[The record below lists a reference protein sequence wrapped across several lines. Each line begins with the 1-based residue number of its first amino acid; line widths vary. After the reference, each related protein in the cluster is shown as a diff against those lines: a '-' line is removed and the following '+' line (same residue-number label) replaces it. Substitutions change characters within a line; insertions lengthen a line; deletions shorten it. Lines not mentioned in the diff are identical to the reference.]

1 MDQRQNNPMDSQLFE
16 RLIGQCENQQEYEEL
31 VQAHQA
37 LYVGWRDHILPLL
50 RANGLTAKQVAEG
63 CQVSQATASSFSR
76 KIPAKRENV
85 IMLAMMMS
93 LTVDQ
98 TNDLLMRWA
107 KFQKLYPRHP
117 EDAIWIYLLEKGGS
131 LHPAQRFADYY
142 AVYQQLYQEYL
153 EEQAK
158 PDDAAS
164 NLDTRIA
171 NRLVR
176 SAAAK
181 SAAPSD
187 AASDLHFILLFQT
200 LFPSFQQGYQKLLDY
215 IDLYFPDLEAEVDRK
230 LGLED
235 LVTHTDGK
243 LTLNQLFAGNPA
255 CLDRYYTKL
264 RKLRKQHRIPNRTF
278 LIALGI
284 HLGMA
289 TDQLNHLLD
298 LAGMG
303 PLCPKDRL
311 EGTIVFYLEE
321 LYCQFPTYFFHP
333 QQLQIS
339 PEYDALLSYSTEDE
353 ERRQAAVAAKAEG
366 AALGPELSPYI
377 HLNLDSD
384 PEETLSAYIRRRLEE
399 SNLFSANDQKKA
411 VDQFLHLL

>member
-1 MDQRQNNPMDSQLFE
+1 MDSQIFG

-37 LYVGWRDHILPLL
+37 LYVGWREHILPLL
-50 RANGLTAKQVAEG
+50 RQNELTAKQVAEG
-63 CQVSQATASSFSR
+63 CQVSLATASSFSR

-93 LTVDQ
+93 LTVEE

-107 KFQKLYPRHP
+107 KFQKLYSRHP

-131 LHPAQRFADYY
+131 RHPAQLFADYY
-142 AVYQQLYQEYL
+142 AVYQNLYQDYL
-153 EEQAK
+153 KQQAE
-158 PDDAAS
+158 PERAAS
-164 NLDTRIA
+164 DLDTRIA
-171 NRLVR
+171 HQLVR
-176 SAAAK
+176 NAAAE
-181 SAAPSD
+181 SD
-187 AASDLHFILLFQT
+187 ATNDAVNDLRFILLFQT
-200 LFPSFQQGYQKLLDY
+200 LLPSFQQGYQKLLDY
-215 IDLYFPDLEAEVDRK
+215 IDLYFPDLEAEEDRK

-235 LVTHTDGK
+235 LVQRTGGK

-264 RKLRKQHRIPNRTF
+264 RKLRKQHRIPSRSF

-321 LYCQFPTYFFHP
+321 LYCQFPTYFYHP
-333 QQLQIS
+333 EQLQIS
-339 PEYDALLSYSTEDE
+339 PEYDALLSYSKEDE
-353 ERRQAAVAAKAEG
+353 LQRQANVAAKAED
-366 AALGPELSPYI
+366 AAMGPELPSYI

-384 PEETLSAYIRRRLEE
+384 PEETLSLYIRRRLEE
-399 SNLFSANDQKKA
+399 SNLFSQDDQKA
-411 VDQFLHLL
+411 VEQFLRLL